1 MPQGTITTTLSFESV
16 DTNAY
21 TIQCELKIKYAE
33 IYKKGR
39 SRNDYNKLNVC
50 NRSAGIYFF
59 VDPNNTVIYVGESHD
74 RCLYARVTQHFNEDH
89 GGLRYK
95 LKKANR
101 LDLIS
106 KLEDATLYV
115 YPLPNAD
122 KSEILYAESY
132 FIGIYKP
139 EFNFVISDV

>member
-1 MPQGTITTTLSFESV
+1 MSQGTITNTLSFESV
-16 DTNAY
+16 DTNSY
-21 TIQCELKIKYAE
+21 IIQCKLNIKYSE

-39 SRNDYNKLNVC
+39 KRNDYYKLEVC
-50 NRSAGIYFF
+50 KKSAGIYFF

-74 RCLYARVTQHFNEDH
+74 RCLYARVKQHFSEDH

-95 LKKANR
+95 LKKVKR
-101 LDLIS
+101 FDLIT
-106 KLEDATLYV
+106 KLENATLYI
-115 YPLPNAD
+115 YPFPNAS

-139 EFNFVISDV
+139 EINFVTSCV